1 MSTTADRLRQMAGT
15 GAGEGTTTRMI
26 EQQTAQIPSIA
37 YLGVAI
43 GAMAVSWILLL
54 SGKKNIAN
62 FIGQWVPSVLIM
74 GLYNKLVKVEGSE

>member
-15 GAGEGTTTRMI
+15 GPSEGTTTKMI

-37 YLGVAI
+37 YLGIAI

-54 SGKKNIAN
+54 AGKKNVAN